1 MNIEEARQRLPLPDL
16 MAKLGLGDHAK
27 SKAKS
32 PFRDE
37 KNASFGIYNT
47 NGRWR
52 WKDHGTGEGGDEIDF
67 LAKLENKSNHDAMLA
82 YAELTG
88 MPIQNNRPEPARFK
102 IKTSTPTTS
111 DWSKY
116 KAAATDEFLHKLA
129 EQRGVSFNIMK
140 TARDNDILGAS
151 GDQPAFKSGD
161 GAHVKCAGGGWR
173 FEPKG
178 TQNLPLI
185 FGDQNSKNV
194 YFFESQWDLLAIA
207 DMIGESWNTV
217 LWVASRGASNGKC
230 IEAFAEDRKVYAF
243 PQNDT
248 PKKDGKIPSEAWMQD
263 AASVCKNILRVRT
276 PSKFGDANDWI
287 RSKET
292 NRREV
297 IAAIKNATDPA
308 MVGVEMHSFEELFS
322 FVPKEDNTTLLGDRW
337 VCQGGQLLIVGQ
349 SGVGKSSLTVQASM
363 FWALGMPFFG
373 IKPRRELKSLFI
385 QAENDTGDMAEIV
398 QGVMSYVVENCG
410 LPQAQAVSKL
420 TENITFAR
428 VTSQTGADFIDVVG
442 RLLDKKGDCDLVFG
456 DPLLSYIG
464 DDISQQSVASSF
476 LRGLCN
482 PIAFQRKFAWVW
494 SHHTGKP
501 QGDSKSRAHWNTN
514 DFAYVGLG
522 SSELTNWARAICVLQ
537 TTREDGTFRLLLA
550 KRGRRAGVVDEIG
563 DSTTQIGL
571 RHGQVGLYWEPCSLP
586 TEEQA
591 SKEKGKPGA
600 PSALSEVEKQEAIAF
615 ISCFPENEQLRT
627 STMQACK
634 DRFKLKCHIETIKN
648 VWKTHKTE
656 AAKNNSN
663 NSKK

>member
-82 YAELTG
+82 YAELAG

-363 FWALGMPFFG
+363 FWALGLPFFG
-373 IKPRRELKSLFI
+373 IKPKRQLKSLFI

-398 QGVMSYVVENCG
+398 QGVMSYVVANANM
-410 LPQAQAVSKL
+410 PQAQAVKLL

-537 TTREDGTFRLLLA
+537 TTKEDGTFRLLLA

>member
-16 MAKLGLGDHAK
+16 MAKLGLGDYAK
-27 SKAKS
+27 SKSKS

-37 KNASFGIYNT
+37 KNASFGIYHT

-82 YAELTG
+82 YAELAG
-88 MPIQNNRPEPARFK
+88 MPIHEKRPEPARFK
-102 IKTSTPTTS
+102 LKTSTPTTS

-116 KAAATDEFLHKLA
+116 KAAATDEFLHKLS

-178 TQNLPLI
+178 TQNVPLV

-349 SGVGKSSLTVQASM
+349 SGVGKSSLTVQAAM

-398 QGVMSYVVENCG
+398 QGVMSYVVANCG

-537 TTREDGTFRLLLA
+537 TTKEDGTFRLLLA

-571 RHGQVGLYWEPCSLP
+571 RHGQVGLYWEPCALP
-586 TEEQA
+586 TEEQG

-656 AAKNNSN
+656 AAK
-663 NSKK
+663 K

>member
-1 MNIEEARQRLPLPDL
+1 MPTHEKRL
-16 MAKLGLGDHAK
+16 
-27 SKAKS
+27 
-32 PFRDE
+32 
-37 KNASFGIYNT
+37 
-47 NGRWR
+47 
-52 WKDHGTGEGGDEIDF
+52 
-67 LAKLENKSNHDAMLA
+67 
-82 YAELTG
+82 
-88 MPIQNNRPEPARFK
+88 EPARFK
-102 IKTSTPTTS
+102 IKTSTPTAS

-116 KAAATDEFLHKLA
+116 KGAATDEFLQKLA
-129 EQRGVSFNIMK
+129 DQRGVSFNIMK
-140 TARDNDILGAS
+140 IARDNDILGAV

-161 GAHVKCAGGGWR
+161 GAHVKCAGGAWR

-178 TQNLPLI
+178 TPNVPLV

-194 YFFESQWDLLAIA
+194 YFFESQWDLLAVA

-230 IEAFAEDRKVYAF
+230 IKAFAEDRKVYAF
-243 PQNDT
+243 PQNDK
-248 PKKDGKIPSEAWMQD
+248 PKKDGKIPSEIWMQE
-263 AASVCKNILRVRT
+263 AVSVCNNILRVRT
-276 PSKFGDANDWI
+276 PSKFDDANDWI
-287 RSKET
+287 RSKEEV
-292 NRREV
+292 NRRIV
-297 IAAIKNATDPA
+297 VSAIKNATDPS
-308 MVGVEMHSFEELFS
+308 MVGVEMHSFEELFQ

-363 FWALGMPFFG
+363 FWALGLPFFG
-373 IKPRRELKSLFI
+373 IKPKRQLKSLFI

-398 QGVMSYVVENCG
+398 QGVMSYVVANANM
-410 LPQAQAVSKL
+410 PQAQAVKLL

-464 DDISQQSVASSF
+464 DDISQQSVASAF

-537 TTREDGTFRLLLA
+537 TTKEDGTFRLLLA

-563 DSTTQIGL
+563 DTTTQIGL
-571 RHGQVGLYWEPCSLP
+571 RHGQVGLYWEPCALP
-586 TEEQA
+586 TEEEE
-591 SKEKGKPGA
+591 SKEKGKPGR
-600 PSALSEVEKQEAIAF
+600 PKALNEIQKQEVIAF
-615 ISCFPENEQLRT
+615 IASFPEDDHSKWQKCLD
-627 STMQACK
+627 K
-634 DRFKLKCHIETIKN
+634 FKLSCGKETIKN
-648 VWKTHKTE
+648 VWKDRLKTDTT
-656 AAKNNSN
+656 KN
-663 NSKK
+663 

>member
-37 KNASFGIYNT
+37 KNASFGIYNA

-52 WKDHGTGEGGDEIDF
+52 WKDHGTGEGGDEVDF
-67 LAKLENKSNHDAMLA
+67 IAKLENKSNHDAMLA
-82 YAELTG
+82 YSELAG

-102 IKTSTPTTS
+102 IKASTPTTS
-111 DWSKY
+111 GWSKY
-116 KAAATDEFLHKLA
+116 KAAATDDFLHKLA

-178 TQNLPLI
+178 TQNVPLV

-287 RSKET
+287 RSKEA

-349 SGVGKSSLTVQASM
+349 SGVGKSSLTVQAAM

-398 QGVMSYVVENCG
+398 QGVMSYVVANCG
-410 LPQAQAVSKL
+410 LPQEQAVSKL

-428 VTSQTGADFIDVVG
+428 VTSQTGADFIDVVA

-537 TTREDGTFRLLLA
+537 TTKEDGTFRLLLA

-571 RHGQVGLYWEPCSLP
+571 RHGQVGLYWEPCALP

-591 SKEKGKPGA
+591 SKEKGKPGR
-600 PSALSEVEKQEAIAF
+600 PKALNEIQTQEVIAF
-615 ISCFPENEQLRT
+615 IASFPEDDHSKWQKCLD
-627 STMQACK
+627 K
-634 DRFKLKCHIETIKN
+634 FKLSCGKETIKN
-648 VWKTHKTE
+648 IWKDKL
-656 AAKNNSN
+656 KNDTTKN
-663 NSKK
+663 

>member
-1 MNIEEARQRLPLPDL
+1 MNIEEARQRLPLPEL
-16 MAKLGLGDHAK
+16 MAKLGLGDYAK
-27 SKAKS
+27 SKSKS

-37 KNASFGIYNT
+37 KTPSFGIYNLD
-47 NGRWR
+47 GRWR

-82 YAELTG
+82 YAELAG
-88 MPIQNNRPEPARFK
+88 MPIQNNRSEPARFK
-102 IKTSTPTTS
+102 LKTPTAS

-116 KAAATDEFLHKLA
+116 KAAATDDFLRSLA
-129 EQRGVSFNIMK
+129 EQRSLSFNIMK
-140 TARDNDILGAS
+140 TARDHDILGAS
-151 GDQPAFKSGD
+151 GDQPAFKAGD
-161 GAHVKCAGGGWR
+161 GAHVRCDNGAWR

-178 TQNLPLI
+178 TQNVPLV

-207 DMIGESWNTV
+207 DKLGDDWSSV

-230 IEAFAEDRKVYAF
+230 IAQFSQDRHVYAF
-243 PQNDT
+243 PQNDE
-248 PKKDGKIPSEAWMQD
+248 PKKDGKIPSEIWMQD
-263 AASVCKNILRVRT
+263 AISSCKTILRVRT
-276 PSKFGDANDWI
+276 PSNFKDANDWVEA
-287 RSKET
+287 KDT
-292 NRREV
+292 NKKTIV
-297 IAAIKNATDPA
+297 SAIKNATDPS
-308 MVGVEMHSFEELFS
+308 MVGVEMHSFEELFQ

-363 FWALGMPFFG
+363 FWALGLPFFG
-373 IKPRRELKSLFI
+373 IKPKRQLKSLFI

-398 QGVMSYVVENCG
+398 QGVMRYVVDNSG
-410 LPQAQAVSKL
+410 LPQAQAVKLL

-537 TTREDGTFRLLLA
+537 TTKEDGTFRLLLA

-656 AAKNNSN
+656 AAK
-663 NSKK
+663 K

>member
-1 MNIEEARQRLPLPDL
+1 MNIEEARQRLPLPEL
-16 MAKLGLGDHAK
+16 MAKLGLGDYAK
-27 SKAKS
+27 SKSKS

-37 KNASFGIYNT
+37 KTPSFGIYNLD
-47 NGRWR
+47 GRWR

-82 YAELTG
+82 YAELAG
-88 MPIQNNRPEPARFK
+88 MPNHEKRPESARFK
-102 IKTSTPTTS
+102 VKTSTPKAS

-116 KAAATDEFLHKLA
+116 KTAATDEFLLKLA
-129 EQRGVSFNIMK
+129 DQRGVSFNIMK
-140 TARDNDILGAS
+140 IARDNDILGAS

-161 GAHVKCAGGGWR
+161 GAHVKCAGGSWR

-178 TQNLPLI
+178 TPNVPLV

-230 IEAFAEDRKVYAF
+230 IKAFAEDRKVYAF
-243 PQNDT
+243 PQNDK
-248 PKKDGKIPSEAWMQD
+248 PKKDGKIPSEIWMQE
-263 AASVCKNILRVRT
+263 AVSVCSDILRVRT
-276 PSKFGDANDWI
+276 PSKFDDANDWI
-287 RSKET
+287 RSKDEV
-292 NRREV
+292 NRRIV
-297 IAAIKNATDPA
+297 VSAIKNATDPS
-308 MVGVEMHSFEELFS
+308 MIGVEMHSFEELFQ

-363 FWALGMPFFG
+363 FWALGLPFFG
-373 IKPRRELKSLFI
+373 IKPKRQLKSLFI

-398 QGVMSYVVENCG
+398 QGVMSYVVANAG
-410 LPQAQAVSKL
+410 MPQAQAVKLL

-464 DDISQQSVASSF
+464 DDISQQSVASAF

-537 TTREDGTFRLLLA
+537 TTKEDGTFRLLLA

-563 DSTTQIGL
+563 DTTTQIGL
-571 RHGQVGLYWEPCSLP
+571 RHGQVGLYWEPCALP
-586 TEEQA
+586 TEEEA
-591 SKEKGKPGA
+591 SKEKGKPGR
-600 PSALSEVEKQEAIAF
+600 PKALNEIQKQEVIAF
-615 ISCFPENEQLRT
+615 IASFPEDDHSKWQKCLD
-627 STMQACK
+627 K
-634 DRFKLKCHIETIKN
+634 FKLSCGKETIKN
-648 VWKTHKTE
+648 VWKDKLKTDTT
-656 AAKNNSN
+656 KN
-663 NSKK
+663 

>member
-16 MAKLGLGDHAK
+16 MAKLGLGDYAK
-27 SKAKS
+27 SKSKS

-82 YAELTG
+82 YAELAG

-102 IKTSTPTTS
+102 IKASTPTTS

-140 TARDNDILGAS
+140 TARDNDILGAD

-178 TQNLPLI
+178 TQNVPLI

-230 IEAFAEDRKVYAF
+230 IEAIAEDRKVYAF

-363 FWALGMPFFG
+363 FWALGLPFFG
-373 IKPRRELKSLFI
+373 IKPKRQLKSLFI

-398 QGVMSYVVENCG
+398 QGVMRYVVDNSG
-410 LPQAQAVSKL
+410 LPQAQAVKLL

-442 RLLDKKGDCDLVFG
+442 RLLDKKGGCDLVFG

-571 RHGQVGLYWEPCSLP
+571 RHGQVGLYWEPCALP
-586 TEEQA
+586 TEEQTT
-591 SKEKGKPGA
+591 KEKGKPGA

>member
-16 MAKLGLGDHAK
+16 MAKLGLGDYAK

-37 KNASFGIYNT
+37 KNASFGIYNA

-52 WKDHGTGEGGDEIDF
+52 WKDHGTDEGGDEIDF
-67 LAKLENKSNHDAMLA
+67 IAKLENKSNHDAMLA
-82 YAELTG
+82 YSELAG

-102 IKTSTPTTS
+102 IKTSNPTAF

-116 KAAATDEFLHKLA
+116 KAAATDEFLQKLA

-140 TARDNDILGAS
+140 TARDQGILGAS

-161 GAHVKCAGGGWR
+161 GAHVKCAGDGWR

-178 TQNLPLI
+178 TQNVPLV
-185 FGDQNSKNV
+185 FGDQNSKIV

-207 DMIGESWNTV
+207 DMIGESWQSV

-248 PKKDGKIPSEAWMQD
+248 PKKDGKIPSEIWMQA

-276 PSKFGDANDWI
+276 PSKFDDANDWI
-287 RSKET
+287 RSKEA

-349 SGVGKSSLTVQASM
+349 SGVGKSSLTVQAAM

-398 QGVMSYVVENCG
+398 QGVMSYVVANCG
-410 LPQAQAVSKL
+410 LPQSQAVNKL

-537 TTREDGTFRLLLA
+537 TTKEDGTFRLLLA

-563 DSTTQIGL
+563 DPTTQIGL
-571 RHGQVGLYWEPCSLP
+571 RHGQVGLYWEPCALP
-586 TEEQA
+586 TEEQTT
-591 SKEKGKPGA
+591 KEKGKPGA

-615 ISCFPENEQLRT
+615 ISCFPENEQQRT
-627 STMQACK
+627 STLQACK

-656 AAKNNSN
+656 ASKNNSN

>member
-1 MNIEEARQRLPLPDL
+1 MNIEEARQRLPLPEL
-16 MAKLGLGDHAK
+16 MAKLGLGDYAK
-27 SKAKS
+27 SKSKS

-37 KNASFGIYNT
+37 KTPSFGIYNLD
-47 NGRWR
+47 GRWR

-67 LAKLENKSNHDAMLA
+67 LAKFENKSNHDAMLV
-82 YAELTG
+82 YAELAG
-88 MPIQNNRPEPARFK
+88 MPTNEKRPEPARFK
-102 IKTSTPTTS
+102 LKNSTPTSS

-116 KAAATDEFLHKLA
+116 KGAATDEFLQKLA
-129 EQRGVSFNIMK
+129 DQRGVSFNIMK
-140 TARDNDILGAS
+140 IARDNDILGAS

-161 GAHVKCAGGGWR
+161 GAHVKCAGGAWR

-178 TQNLPLI
+178 TPNVPLV

-194 YFFESQWDLLAIA
+194 YFFESQWDLLAVA
-207 DMIGESWNTV
+207 DMIGESWDTV

-230 IEAFAEDRKVYAF
+230 IKAFAEDRKVYAF
-243 PQNDT
+243 PQNDK
-248 PKKDGKIPSEAWMQD
+248 PKKDGKIPSEIWMQE
-263 AASVCKNILRVRT
+263 AVSVCSDILRVRT
-276 PSKFGDANDWI
+276 PSKFDDANDWI
-287 RSKET
+287 RSKEEV
-292 NRREV
+292 NRRIV
-297 IAAIKNATDPA
+297 VSAIKNATDPS
-308 MVGVEMHSFEELFS
+308 MVGVEMHSFEELFQ

-363 FWALGMPFFG
+363 FWALGLPFFG
-373 IKPRRELKSLFI
+373 IKPKRQLKSLFI

-398 QGVMSYVVENCG
+398 QGVMSYVVANANM
-410 LPQAQAVSKL
+410 PQAQAVKLL

-428 VTSQTGADFIDVVG
+428 VTSQTGAEFIDVVG

-464 DDISQQSVASSF
+464 DDISQQSVASAF

-537 TTREDGTFRLLLA
+537 TTKEDGTFRLLLA

-563 DSTTQIGL
+563 DATTQIGL
-571 RHGQVGLYWEPCSLP
+571 RHGQVGLYWEPCALP
-586 TEEQA
+586 TEEEA
-591 SKEKGKPGA
+591 SKEKGKPGR
-600 PSALSEVEKQEAIAF
+600 PKALNEIQKQEVIAF
-615 ISCFPENEQLRT
+615 IASFPEDDHSKWQKCLD
-627 STMQACK
+627 K
-634 DRFKLKCHIETIKN
+634 FKLSCHIETIKN
-648 VWKTHKTE
+648 VWKDRLKTDTT
-656 AAKNNSN
+656 KN
-663 NSKK
+663 

>member
-16 MAKLGLGDHAK
+16 MLKLGLGDHAK
-27 SKAKS
+27 PKAKS

-37 KNASFGIYNT
+37 KNASFGIYNA

-67 LAKLENKSNHDAMLA
+67 LAKLENKSNQEAMLV
-82 YAELTG
+82 YADLAG

-102 IKTSTPTTS
+102 IKTSTPATF

-116 KAAATDEFLHKLA
+116 KAAATDEFLQKLA

-151 GDQPAFKSGD
+151 GDQPAFKSGE
-161 GAHVKCAGGGWR
+161 GAHIKCAGGGWR

-178 TQNLPLI
+178 TQSVPLV
-185 FGDQNSKNV
+185 FGDQDSKNV

-207 DMIGESWNTV
+207 DAVGEDWSTA
-217 LWVASRGASNGKC
+217 LWVASRGASNGKS
-230 IEAFAEDRKVYAF
+230 IEAFAIGRKVYAF
-243 PQNDT
+243 PQNDA
-248 PKKDGKIPSEAWMQD
+248 PKKDGKIPSETWMHD
-263 AASVCKNILRVRT
+263 AVSVCKNIVRVRT
-276 PSKFGDANDWI
+276 PSKFADANDWI
-287 RSKET
+287 KSKES

-308 MVGVEMHSFEELFS
+308 MVGVEMHSFEELFR
-322 FVPKEDNTTLLGDRW
+322 FVPKEDSTTLLGDRW

-349 SGVGKSSLTVQASM
+349 SGVGKSSLTVQAAM

-373 IKPRRELKSLFI
+373 ISPRKELKSLFI

-398 QGVMSYVVENCG
+398 QGVMSYVVANAKM
-410 LPQAQAVSKL
+410 AQLDAVKKL

-442 RLLDKKGDCDLVFG
+442 RLLDKKGECDLVFG

-464 DDISQQSVASSF
+464 DDISQQSVASAF
-476 LRGLCN
+476 LRGQCN

-501 QGDSKSRAHWNTN
+501 QSDSKGRAHWNTN

-522 SSELTNWARAICVLQ
+522 SSELTNWARAIAVLQ
-537 TTREDGTFRLLLA
+537 TTKQEGTFKLLLA
-550 KRGRRAGVVDEIG
+550 KRGKRANVVDGFGQPETEIILQHAK
-563 DSTTQIGL
+563 DGL
-571 RHGQVGLYWEPCSLP
+571 HWEPS
-586 TEEQA
+586 TMIEEQPA
-591 SKEKGKPGA
+591 EAKGAGA
-600 PSALSEVEKQEAIAF
+600 PKKMNALVYAEISAFRDSWVGTKKKMGDEIIKKWNVHYKTFRAFEQE
-615 ISCFPENEQLRT
+615 
-627 STMQACK
+627 QAG
-634 DRFKLKCHIETIKN
+634 
-648 VWKTHKTE
+648 
-656 AAKNNSN
+656 
-663 NSKK
+663 KK

>member
-1 MNIEEARQRLPLPDL
+1 MNIEEARQRLPLPEL
-16 MAKLGLGDHAK
+16 MVKLGLGDYAK
-27 SKAKS
+27 SKSKS

-37 KNASFGIYNT
+37 KTPSFGIYNLD
-47 NGRWR
+47 GRWR

-82 YAELTG
+82 YSELAG
-88 MPIQNNRPEPARFK
+88 MPIHEKRPESARFK
-102 IKTSTPTTS
+102 IKTSTPTAS

-116 KAAATDEFLHKLA
+116 KTAATDEFLQKLA
-129 EQRGVSFNIMK
+129 DERGLSFNIMK
-140 TARDNDILGAS
+140 IARDNDILGAS

-161 GAHVKCAGGGWR
+161 GAHVKCAGGAWR

-178 TQNLPLI
+178 TPNVPLV

-230 IEAFAEDRKVYAF
+230 IESFAKDRKVYAF
-243 PQNDT
+243 PQNDK
-248 PKKDGKIPSEAWMQD
+248 PKKDGKIPSEIWMQ
-263 AASVCKNILRVRT
+263 AAVSVCSDILRVRT
-276 PSKFGDANDWI
+276 PSKFDDANDWI
-287 RSKET
+287 RSKEEV
-292 NRREV
+292 NRRIV
-297 IAAIKNATDPA
+297 VSAIKNATDPS
-308 MVGVEMHSFEELFS
+308 MIGVEMHSFEELFQ

-363 FWALGMPFFG
+363 FWALGLPFFG
-373 IKPRRELKSLFI
+373 IKPKRKLKSLFI

-398 QGVMSYVVENCG
+398 QGVMSYVVANAG
-410 LPQAQAVSKL
+410 MPQAQAVKLL

-428 VTSQTGADFIDVVG
+428 VTSQTGAEFIDVVG

-464 DDISQQSVASSF
+464 DDISQQSVASAF

-537 TTREDGTFRLLLA
+537 TTKEDGTFRLLLA

-563 DSTTQIGL
+563 DATTQIGL
-571 RHGQVGLYWEPCSLP
+571 RHGQVGLYWEPCALP
-586 TEEQA
+586 TEEEA
-591 SKEKGKPGA
+591 SKEKGKPGR
-600 PSALSEVEKQEAIAF
+600 PKALNEIQKQEVIAF
-615 ISCFPENEQLRT
+615 IATFPEDDHSKWQKCLD
-627 STMQACK
+627 K
-634 DRFKLKCHIETIKN
+634 FKLSCHIETIKN
-648 VWKTHKTE
+648 VWKDKLKSDTT
-656 AAKNNSN
+656 KN
-663 NSKK
+663 

>member
-1 MNIEEARQRLPLPDL
+1 MNIEEARRRLPLPDL
-16 MAKLGLGDHAK
+16 MVKLGLGDHAK

-32 PFRDE
+32 PFRPE
-37 KNASFGIYNT
+37 KTASFGIYNSD
-47 NGRWR
+47 GRWR

-67 LAKLENKSNHDAMLA
+67 LAKLENKSNQDAMLD
-82 YAELTG
+82 YAQLAG
-88 MPIQNNRPEPARFK
+88 IPIQEKPPEPARFK
-102 IKTSTPTTS
+102 IKKGTPTAS

-116 KAAATDEFLHKLA
+116 KEAATDDFLQSLA
-129 EQRGVSFNIMK
+129 EQRSLSLNIMK
-140 TARDNDILGAS
+140 IARDNNILGAD

-161 GAHVKCAGGGWR
+161 GAHIRCDNGAWR

-178 TQNLPLI
+178 TQNVPLV
-185 FGDQNSKNV
+185 FGNFNSKSV

-207 DMIGESWNTV
+207 DKLGDDWDSV
-217 LWVASRGASNGKC
+217 LWVASRGAGNGKC
-230 IEAFAEDRKVYAF
+230 IAEFSQGREVYAF
-243 PQNDT
+243 PQNDE
-248 PKKDGKIPSEAWMQD
+248 PKKDGKIPSEIWMKD
-263 AASVCKNILRVRT
+263 ATSSCKTILRVRT
-276 PSKFGDANDWI
+276 PSNFKDANDWVESKDTNKKTIISAI
-287 RSKET
+287 R
-292 NRREV
+292 
-297 IAAIKNATDPA
+297 NATNPL
-308 MVGVEMHSFEELFS
+308 MVGVEMHSFEELFQ

-363 FWALGMPFFG
+363 FWALGLPFFG
-373 IKPRRELKSLFI
+373 IKPKRKLKSLFI

-398 QGVMSYVVENCG
+398 QGVMSYVVANARM
-410 LPQAQAVSKL
+410 PQAEAVKLL

-464 DDISQQSVASSF
+464 DDISQQSVASAF

-537 TTREDGTFRLLLA
+537 TTKEDGTFRLLLA

-563 DSTTQIGL
+563 DTTTQIGL
-571 RHGQVGLYWEPCSLP
+571 RHGQVGLYWEPCALP
-586 TEEQA
+586 IEEEG
-591 SKEKGKPGA
+591 SKEKGRPGR
-600 PSALSEVEKQEAIAF
+600 PKALSEIQTQEVIVFIA
-615 ISCFPENEQLRT
+615 SFPEDDHSKWQKCLD
-627 STMQACK
+627 K
-634 DRFKLKCHIETIKN
+634 FKLSCGKETIKN
-648 VWKTHKTE
+648 IWREKLKRDT
-656 AAKNNSN
+656 AKN
-663 NSKK
+663 

>member
-1 MNIEEARQRLPLPDL
+1 MNIEEARQRLPLPEL
-16 MAKLGLGDHAK
+16 MAKLGLGDYAK
-27 SKAKS
+27 SKSKS

-37 KNASFGIYNT
+37 KTPSFGIYNLE
-47 NGRWR
+47 GRWR

-67 LAKLENKSNHDAMLA
+67 LAKLGNKSNHDAMLA
-82 YAELTG
+82 YSELAG
-88 MPIQNNRPEPARFK
+88 MPIHEKRPEPARFK
-102 IKTSTPTTS
+102 IKTSTPTAS

-116 KAAATDEFLHKLA
+116 KGAATDEFLQSLA
-129 EQRGVSFNIMK
+129 GQRSLSFNIMK
-140 TARDNDILGAS
+140 IARDNDILGAA

-161 GAHVKCAGGGWR
+161 GAHVRCDNGAWR

-178 TQNLPLI
+178 TQNVPLV
-185 FGDQNSKNV
+185 FGNSNSKNV

-207 DMIGESWNTV
+207 DKLGDDWSSV

-230 IEAFAEDRKVYAF
+230 IAEFSQDRQVYAF
-243 PQNDT
+243 PQNDE
-248 PKKDGKIPSEAWMQD
+248 PKKDGKIPSEIWMQD
-263 AASVCKNILRVRT
+263 AISSCKTILRVRT
-276 PSKFGDANDWI
+276 PSNFKDANDWVEA
-287 RSKET
+287 KDT
-292 NRREV
+292 NKKT
-297 IAAIKNATDPA
+297 IISAIKNATDPS
-308 MVGVEMHSFEELFS
+308 MVGVEMHSFEELFQ

-363 FWALGMPFFG
+363 FWALGLPFFG
-373 IKPRRELKSLFI
+373 IKPKRQLKSLFI

-398 QGVMSYVVENCG
+398 QGVMSYVVANANM
-410 LPQAQAVSKL
+410 PQAQAVKLL

-464 DDISQQSVASSF
+464 DDISQQSVASAF

-537 TTREDGTFRLLLA
+537 TTKEDGTFRLLLA

-563 DSTTQIGL
+563 DTTTQIGL
-571 RHGQVGLYWEPCSLP
+571 RHGQVGLYWEPCALP
-586 TEEQA
+586 TEEEA
-591 SKEKGKPGA
+591 SKEKGKPGR
-600 PSALSEVEKQEAIAF
+600 PKALNEIQKQEVIAF
-615 ISCFPENEQLRT
+615 IASFPEDDHSKWQKCLD
-627 STMQACK
+627 K
-634 DRFKLKCHIETIKN
+634 FKLSCHIETIKN
-648 VWKTHKTE
+648 VWKDKLKTDTT
-656 AAKNNSN
+656 KN
-663 NSKK
+663 